1 MKTTKQLN
9 TFAIGLPLLILL
21 TYPITKEGALVYA
34 MLSTIITGFVQVL
47 LGIKMIFEEPHNRYI
62 QIYIGG
68 VVLFFL
74 ICFFQI
80 EIYYN
85 EYIRVILI
93 SMPAI
98 LAIYLSILIYKKT
111 DK

>member
-9 TFAIGLPLLILL
+9 TFAIGLPFLILL
-21 TYPITKEGALVYA
+21 TYPIIKEGAIFYA

-47 LGIKMIFEEPHNRYI
+47 LGIKMILEEPHNRYI

-68 VVLFFL
+68 VLLFFL
-74 ICFFQI
+74 IYFFQI

-85 EYIRVILI
+85 EYIRLMLI
-93 SMPAI
+93 TMPVI
-98 LAIYLSILIYKKT
+98 LAIYFSVLIYKKT
-111 DK
+111 GI

>member
-21 TYPITKEGALVYA
+21 TYPIIKEGAIFYA
-34 MLSTIITGFVQVL
+34 MLSTIVTGFVQVL
-47 LGIKMIFEEPHNRYI
+47 LGIKMIFEQPNNRYI

-68 VVLFFL
+68 VILFFL

-85 EYIRVILI
+85 EYVRRMLV
-93 SMPAI
+93 SMPVI

-111 DK
+111 D